1 MRVHKFP
8 MGREEK
14 LKKVLGEQID
24 KKRRPSIELLSEEL
38 GWPVQDVHS
47 IVNSLEKKKE
57 VESYSKEVLDRKIR
71 MVSLK
76 R

>member
-1 MRVHKFP
+1 

-14 LKKVLGEQID
+14 LKKVISEQIEQ
-24 KKRRPSIELLSEEL
+24 KRRPSVQLLSEEL

-57 VESYSKEVLDRKIR
+57 VESYSREVFDRKIR

>member
-1 MRVHKFP
+1 

-14 LKKVLGEQID
+14 LKKVLGEQIER
-24 KKRRPSIELLSEEL
+24 KRRPSIELLSEEL
-38 GWPVQDVHS
+38 GWPVQDVHRV
-47 IVNSLEKKKE
+47 VNSLEKKKE
-57 VESYSKEVLDRKIR
+57 VESYSKEVLNSKVR

>member
-1 MRVHKFP
+1 

-24 KKRRPSIELLSEEL
+24 QKRRPSIELLSEEL
-38 GWPVQDVHS
+38 GWPVQDVHR

>member
-1 MRVHKFP
+1 

-14 LKKVLGEQID
+14 LKKVLGEQIER
-24 KKRRPSIELLSEEL
+24 KRRPSIELLSEEL
-38 GWPVQDVHS
+38 GWPVQDVHRV
-47 IVNSLEKKKE
+47 VNSLEKKKE
-57 VESYSKEVLDRKIR
+57 VESYPKEVLNSKVR